1 MNASELRRYLVR
13 QGCTVVPKPGGG
25 TGHLFV
31 YREVDGVTCHSELP
45 MHGSRQQLGTKLV
58 NRILKDLKLK

>member
-1 MNASELRRYLVR
+1 MNAELRRYLLR
-13 QGCTVVPKPGGG
+13 QGCTVVPKAGGG

-31 YREVDGVTCHSELP
+31 YREVDGVTYRTELP
-45 MHGSRQQLGTKLV
+45 MHGHGKELGPKLV